1 MATFS
6 SRILGLVRD
15 VVTAAFFAT
24 GTAADAFNVA
34 TRIPGLLRDLFAEGA
49 MSAAFVPTLTR
60 YLHVGGKP
68 AAWRLG
74 SNVINGLIT
83 VTGVLVVLGLIF
95 TEPLVGRFA
104 GAYRNVP
111 GKFELTVALA
121 RVTLPFLMLIAV
133 AAACMG
139 MLNAMRRFFIP
150 AMSPALFN
158 VVFIIATIV
167 LVPYFGRIGV
177 EPVMALGVAMLLGG
191 VAQIL
196 AQWPALRTEG
206 YRHQWILN
214 PKDPG
219 LHEVLLLMGPGAI
232 GVAAAQINLLVNT
245 SLAAAQ
251 AGGPSAL
258 NYAFRMMYMPIGIFG
273 VSIATA
279 AIPDIAK
286 HAAARE
292 FDEMRKTLSW
302 GVRLMLMLSVPATVG
317 LMVLSRPIVEL
328 IYQHGKFGPADTI
341 SVAAALLFY
350 APGIVGYSVV
360 KLVSTS
366 FYSLQD
372 ARTPV
377 IVSLITI
384 GVNLTLNIWLNS
396 IMGFHGLALGT
407 AIAANVN
414 ALLLITMLSR
424 KIDGVDAARLL
435 PSLAKILVAS
445 ALMGVAA
452 YYAEAALH
460 HWLTSERLFARLLRV
475 GGGIGAGLATLAI
488 AAGLLGIEEFSQ
500 AMRRVLGRFR
510 R

>member
-1 MATFS
+1 M
-6 SRILGLVRD
+6 RD
-15 VVTAAFFAT
+15 VVTGFFFGT
-24 GTAADAFNVA
+24 GAAADAFNVA
-34 TRIPGLLRDLFAEGA
+34 TRVPGLLRDLFAEGA

-60 YLHVGGKP
+60 YMHVGGKP

-74 SNVINGLIT
+74 SHVINGLLT
-83 VTGVLVVLGLIF
+83 VTGLIVLLGWIF
-95 TEPLVGRFA
+95 AEPLVSHFA
-104 GAYRNVP
+104 GAFHKIP
-111 GKFELTVALA
+111 GKFELTVSLA
-121 RVTLPFLMLIAV
+121 RVTMPFLLLIAV

-158 VVFIIATIV
+158 VVFIVCTVV
-167 LVPYFGRIGV
+167 LVPYFRHIGV
-177 EPVMALGVAMLLGG
+177 EPAMALGVAMVLGG
-191 VAQIL
+191 VAQIGL
-196 AQWPALRTEG
+196 QWPALRREG

-219 LHEVLLLMGPGAI
+219 LHEVLMLMGPGAI

-251 AGGPSAL
+251 EGAPSTL

-279 AIPDIAK
+279 AIPDMAK
-286 HAAARE
+286 HAAAKE
-292 FDEMRKTLSW
+292 YDEMRKTLSW

-317 LMVLSRPIVEL
+317 LIVLATPIIQL
-328 IYQHGKFGPADTI
+328 IFERGKFGPASTAN
-341 SVAAALLFY
+341 VAEALMFY

-360 KLVSTS
+360 KLASSS
-366 FYSLQD
+366 FYSLQN

-384 GVNLTLNIWLNS
+384 GVNLALNLWLNS

-414 ALLLITMLSR
+414 ALLLLTLLSR
-424 KIDGVDAARLL
+424 RIGGVDAGRLL
-435 PSLAKILVAS
+435 VSLAKILVAS
-445 ALMGVAA
+445 VLMGFAA
-452 YYAEAALH
+452 YYAEAGLH
-460 HWLTSERLFARLLRV
+460 HWLHRENLIAHLIRV
-475 GGGIGAGLATLAI
+475 GGGIGAGLASLSV
-488 AAGLLGIEEFSQ
+488 AAWLLRIEEFDQ
-500 AMRRVLGRFR
+500 AMRRVLGRLR
-510 R
+510 G